1 MAKLPKHRV
10 YALDMIGGEL
20 GKELL
25 QDGLEGSCR
34 ICARKKIS
42 GKKEDQQ
49 GPEENWKP
57 ISQKLSGAA
66 NPGAGHS

>member
-20 GKELL
+20 GKNLL
-25 QDGLEGSCR
+25 QDGLERSCR
-34 ICARKKIS
+34 IYARKNIS

-57 ISQKLSGAA
+57 ISQKLLGAA
-66 NPGAGHS
+66 DSGTGHR